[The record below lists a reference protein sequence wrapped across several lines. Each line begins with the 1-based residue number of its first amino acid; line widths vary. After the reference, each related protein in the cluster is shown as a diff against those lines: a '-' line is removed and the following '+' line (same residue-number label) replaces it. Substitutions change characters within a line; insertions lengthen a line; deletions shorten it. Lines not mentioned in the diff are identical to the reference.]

1 MKALID
7 ALKGAKQ
14 VAILPH
20 GSADGDAIGSAIGLA
35 CFLEHFGI
43 PSEIYTEEQVKSELS
58 FLGGQF
64 TVLPETVPFV
74 DTAVAIDCGDAIR
87 LGKRA
92 PIFEGAKTQIVID
105 HHGTNDGFGHVCFVD
120 GDAAAT
126 AEIVTRLFQE
136 AGVPLTKA
144 ATPLYTG
151 IVTDTGGFRF
161 SNTTTKTHTLAA
173 ALLAAGADSARVCRE
188 IFDTVP
194 LARLRLEAK
203 IIETMSIVNGGRTA
217 IATLPE
223 SLLQELGAKD
233 EDAGNLSGILRTVE
247 GVEAGVLLREKVDG
261 CIKLSMRTNTF
272 LDAAAF
278 CKALGGGGHVRAA
291 GATLSGTLEEWKE
304 KITES
309 LEEAYGRHC

>member
-7 ALKGAKQ
+7 ALKNAKQ

-20 GSADGDAIGSAIGLA
+20 VSADGDAIGSAMGLA
-35 CFLEHFGI
+35 IFLEGLGI
-43 PSEIYTEEQVKSELS
+43 SSHIYTEEKVKGELS

-64 TVLPETVPFV
+64 SVLPEAFSP
-74 DTAVAIDCGDAIR
+74 DTAVAIDCGDALR
-87 LGKRA
+87 LGTRA
-92 PIFEGAKTQIVID
+92 PIFETAKTQIVID
-105 HHGTNDGFGHVCFVD
+105 HHGSNDGFGHVCFVES
-120 GDAAAT
+120 DAAAT
-126 AEIVTRLFQE
+126 AEIVTRLFLE

-161 SNTTTKTHTLAA
+161 SNTTGKTHTLAA
-173 ALLAAGADSARVCRE
+173 ALLEAGADSARVCRE

-217 IATLPE
+217 IATLPA
-223 SLLQELGAKD
+223 SLLEEIGAKD

-247 GVEAGVLLREKVDG
+247 GVEAGVLLREKEDG
-261 CIKLSMRTNTF
+261 SIKLSMRTNTF

-278 CKALGGGGHVRAA
+278 CKALGGGGHARAA
-291 GATLSGTLEEWKE
+291 GATLSGSLEAWKE
-304 KITES
+304 KIIES